1 MTFIVDSN
9 IFIFFHIRFKVH
21 ITYLLLSTHKF
32 FALYFLSIL
41 IKRFSLQFEKD
52 QI

>member
-1 MTFIVDSN
+1 MTFIVDWN

-41 IKRFSLQFEKD
+41 IKIKE
-52 QI
+52 I